1 MNAKISVFVICFEAI
16 VYVLLY
22 NLHDCTFKIPGG
34 IYITLI
40 KSWLMVS
47 FSSKQM
53 WHAIPAK
60 VIIIHAHQFQ
70 FL

>member
-1 MNAKISVFVICFEAI
+1 MRKFQCLLFVLKQS
-16 VYVLLY
+16 YVLLY
-22 NLHDCTFKIPGG
+22 NLHDCTFKIPEG

-60 VIIIHAHQFQ
+60 IIIIHAHQFQ